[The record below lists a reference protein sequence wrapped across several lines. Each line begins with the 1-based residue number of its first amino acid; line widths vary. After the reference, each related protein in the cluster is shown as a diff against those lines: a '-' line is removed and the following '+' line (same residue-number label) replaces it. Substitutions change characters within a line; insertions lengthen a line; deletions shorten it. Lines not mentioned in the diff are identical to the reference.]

1 MFIKSE
7 YIMTVHERTSKLGVI
22 HNYNRRKTIITLM
35 CDCCGELFQRER
47 GKMDP
52 NRINNHYYHVCG
64 NCDAKR
70 FAQEKG
76 LEKQHI
82 WDLPVSCMKTID
94 QL

>member
-7 YIMTVHERTSKLGVI
+7 YISVVHERTSKLGMKHEYIRQKNVI
-22 HNYNRRKTIITLM
+22 SLM
-35 CDCCGELFQRER
+35 CDCCGVVFQRDR
-47 GKMDP
+47 GRMDP
-52 NRINNHYYHVCG
+52 NRINNHYYHVCC
-64 NCDAKR
+64 NCNAKK

-76 LEKQHI
+76 LEKKHI

>member
-1 MFIKSE
+1 MFIKSI
-7 YIMTVHERTSKLGVI
+7 YITLIFERTSKLGLK
-22 HNYNRRKTIITLM
+22 HQYNRRKTILILL
-35 CDCCGELFQRER
+35 CDCCGIEFHRDR

-52 NRINNHYYHVCG
+52 NRINNHYYHVCE
-64 NCDAKR
+64 NCNAKK

-76 LEKQHI
+76 LEKKRI